1 MIKGVLGM
9 VVLPIWFDW
18 LWAPG
23 IFLALPAL
31 GLLDFLA
38 LGGILAAMHVE
49 NPWKRSRRVFFQVWI
64 CGFFAD
70 LAGAVFLLVLNA
82 CLHAS
87 DTLWSDL
94 AIWRML
100 QTEEVRAF
108 DSGIS
113 FLFVALAVLLSGV
126 LIYFF
131 HKMGV
136 NDRLE
141 LPYEKQRPCA
151 LAFAALTAPYFF
163 FF

>member
-1 MIKGVLGM
+1 MLKIRGNGRGAC
-9 VVLPIWFDW
+9 FFRF
-18 LWAPG
+18 G
-23 IFLALPAL
+23 S
-31 GLLDFLA
+31 
-38 LGGILAAMHVE
+38 AA
-49 NPWKRSRRVFFQVWI
+49 
-64 CGFFAD
+64 FFAD